1 MIISELT
8 GGLGNQMFQYAFGYS
23 LAQRKKSKL
32 KFHFQHHDGNTQRQF
47 ELNIFKITGTQA
59 IDTELKAMGYPFSL
73 INTILTKIHIL
84 KSRLAQEKGFN
95 FQANALLY
103 PENAYI
109 RGYWQTEKYFLDCAS
124 QIRKQFTFKKV
135 LDKKNSSMLEE
146 ITKTN
151 SVSVHIRRGD
161 YVHDKKTM
169 AFHGVC
175 NLDYYKRSIK
185 LMQKRVTNPVFFFF
199 SDEPDWVKSNI
210 KTDSPSY
217 YVDWNK
223 GLNSYK
229 DMQLMSKC
237 KHNIIANSSF
247 SWWGAWLNTNP
258 KKIVIAPRKW
268 FNDTGINTSDLI
280 PDSWIKI

>member
-23 LAQRKKSKL
+23 LAHRKKIEFR
-32 KFHFQHHDGNTQRQF
+32 FHFEHYKGNTLRQF
-47 ELNIFKITGTQA
+47 ELNAFMITGA
-59 IDTELKAMGYPFSL
+59 EVEAPELKLVGYPISL
-73 INTILTKIHIL
+73 MT
-84 KSRLAQEKGFN
+84 SVLAKMNIITSTLVQENGYGFKKE
-95 FQANALLY
+95 ALLL
-103 PENAYI
+103 PDNRYI

-135 LDKKNSSMLEE
+135 LDKKNSSLLEE

-169 AFHGVC
+169 TFHGAC

-185 LMQKRVTNPVFFFF
+185 LMQKRVANPVFFFF

-223 GLNSYK
+223 GSNSYK

-237 KHNIIANSSF
+237 KYNIIANSSF
-247 SWWGAWLNTNP
+247 SWWGAWLNENS
-258 KKIVIAPRKW
+258 KKIIIAPKKW
-268 FNDTGINTSDLI
+268 FNDHSIDTSDII
-280 PDSWIKI
+280 PKLWLKI